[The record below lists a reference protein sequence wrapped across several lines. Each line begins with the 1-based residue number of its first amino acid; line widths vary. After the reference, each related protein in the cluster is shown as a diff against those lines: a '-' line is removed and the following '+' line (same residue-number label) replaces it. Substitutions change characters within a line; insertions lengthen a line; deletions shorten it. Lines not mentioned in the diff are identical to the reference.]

1 MKFIPFRNLRCPGL
15 ETALW
20 YCRLLFLTGVALIVL
35 GVIKEGIA
43 IYHWLVAMVENG
55 DAPIKAAYLYDL
67 DLLSHPNFHLI
78 IVGVVK
84 IYFSCGLAIKLKTMS
99 HEQALQK

>member
-1 MKFIPFRNLRCPGL
+1 MVLSLVVFDGCS
-15 ETALW
+15 
-20 YCRLLFLTGVALIVL
+20 LIVL

-43 IYHWLVAMVENG
+43 IYHWLVAVIENG

-99 HEQALQK
+99 HEQASQN